1 MWCNVMWCS
10 VLLLLLSGVVWC
22 GVVLFSVMRKVKGGP
37 GVGFLKILVRCP
49 SLIWWY
55 NKGMGGIQ
63 RQASAASAAEW
74 ASAWN
79 PKMASVKAAGSCF
92 ILSR

>member
-1 MWCNVMWCS
+1 MVGWYNKKPVH
-10 VLLLLLSGVVWC
+10 LLSS
-22 GVVLFSVMRKVKGGP
+22 LKSTMLSVMRKVKGGP

-49 SLIWWY
+49 SLIWWF
-55 NKGMGGIQ
+55 NKGMGGIKG
-63 RQASAASAAEW
+63 QASAASAAEW

-79 PKMASVKAAGSCF
+79 PKMASLKAAGSCF